1 MKPPKKC
8 MKIDQV
14 LNSLFE
20 SETSDSISEDAL
32 SKTCSDSDSFEEKK
46 SSKRCFRKSNSF
58 QFDKG
63 NNLIKSTE
71 HDQLKQIED
80 ILKIKPIDTNNLT
93 DTIAVSTD
101 DDDDDDDVPLGKL
114 VCIKNSLV
122 VKENSKQSLFESNK
136 TNKKQLAEIEEA
148 DNEEETD
155 TDNDDDE
162 EDDIPLFK
170 LISTRKSPSN
180 SYRNDKIKI
189 KDSDETDEEVPL
201 SNAYKKKVF
210 AERTNI
216 IRTNNP
222 NISKKLRRLCKA
234 KSMKNE
240 NANLPSFLKGLYDFD
255 CIEDT
260 ISDEACSDIEN
271 LLKNQKNS
279 KVEDISLDVIDKT
292 NIAMNAPEQ
301 MTVVKS
307 PSIPLNPSE
316 YFVLSLKNLKRKK
329 SSKLLSNISKNL
341 Y

>member
-20 SETSDSISEDAL
+20 SETSDSISDAL
-32 SKTCSDSDSFEEKK
+32 SKTGSDSDSFEEKK

-80 ILKIKPIDTNNLT
+80 ILKIKPIESNNLT

-101 DDDDDDDVPLGKL
+101 DDDDDDEIPLGKL
-114 VCIKNSLV
+114 VCIKNSIV
-122 VKENSKQSLFESNK
+122 AKENKKQSPFKSNK
-136 TNKKQLAEIEEA
+136 TNKKQLSEIEEA

-162 EDDIPLFK
+162 EDDTPLFK
-170 LISTRKSPSN
+170 LISTRKSSSN
-180 SYRNDKIKI
+180 GYKNDKTKM
-189 KDSDETDEEVPL
+189 KDSDETDEEVL
-201 SNAYKKKVF
+201 SSDACKKKVF

-216 IRTNNP
+216 IRINNP

-240 NANLPSFLKGLYDFD
+240 NSNHSSFLKGLYDFD
-255 CIEDT
+255 CIEET
-260 ISDEACSDIEN
+260 MSDEASSDIEN

-292 NIAMNAPEQ
+292 TIATNSPEQ
-301 MTVVKS
+301 TTLKS
-307 PSIPLNPSE
+307 PIIPLNPSE

-341 Y
+341 F

>member
-20 SETSDSISEDAL
+20 SETSDSISDAL
-32 SKTCSDSDSFEEKK
+32 SKTGSDSDSFEEKK

-71 HDQLKQIED
+71 NDQLKQIED
-80 ILKIKPIDTNNLT
+80 ILKIKPIDTYNLP

-101 DDDDDDDVPLGKL
+101 DDDDDDDIPLGKL
-114 VCIKNSLV
+114 ICNKNSPS
-122 VKENSKQSLFESNK
+122 VKENKKQSPFESNI

-180 SYRNDKIKI
+180 SYKNDKIKM
-189 KDSDETDEEVPL
+189 KDSDETDKEVPS

-216 IRTNNP
+216 IRT

-240 NANLPSFLKGLYDFD
+240 NANRPCFLKGLYDFD

-271 LLKNQKNS
+271 LLKNP
-279 KVEDISLDVIDKT
+279 KVEDISLDVINKT
-292 NIAMNAPEQ
+292 TIATNAPEQ
-301 MTVVKS
+301 TTLKS
-307 PSIPLNPSE
+307 PIIQLNPSE

-341 Y
+341 I